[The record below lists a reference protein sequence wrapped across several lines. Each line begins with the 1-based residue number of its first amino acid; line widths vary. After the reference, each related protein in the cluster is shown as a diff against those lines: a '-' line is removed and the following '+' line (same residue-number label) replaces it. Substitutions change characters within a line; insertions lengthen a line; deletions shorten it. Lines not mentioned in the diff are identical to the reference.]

1 MIQIL
6 KTQGWLVVAAALTIG
21 FSACSSDDIAI
32 DGPQLAD
39 GAKSLTVTVGAGFA
53 DDASTRSAVVYD
65 KTAKTRTLTFTSGDR
80 LFVYGTV
87 GEEQTDDEID
97 YLTYYNYKFYGLL
110 SMVEGSLSKDGKSAK
125 FAGDLTLMTPK
136 KVEYTW
142 EMEGEVFS
150 YFTYEYEK
158 NANAIADFE
167 GKDPLSMSTD
177 VIATLVH
184 QDAVE
189 EEDVYIDDSYIYYPI
204 DLAADVNTLMTTKMN
219 VCNYNDAYD
228 AENKSFKLVTNNY
241 SPIFNCTI
249 SGLKPNTSYRT
260 YYSSNLE
267 DLFTYFS
274 TPIKTDASGKAIFA
288 FFGNSYQTTHVLFF
302 LPLDAA
308 GEVDDDGD
316 AMVVDLGEKEL
327 NSTTVYNITKTAT
340 AQTAGDNGGSG
351 DNTNS
356 TNGIETPGDGGLW

>member
-6 KTQGWLVVAAALTIG
+6 KKQGWLVVAAALTIG
-21 FSACSSDDIAI
+21 LSACSSDDIATV
-32 DGPQLAD
+32 GPQLAD
-39 GAKSLTVTVGAGFA
+39 GAKSLTITVGAGFA

-65 KTAKTRTLTFTSGDR
+65 KTEKTRTLTFTSGDR
-80 LFVYGTV
+80 LFVSGTV

-125 FAGDLTLMTPK
+125 FTGDLTLVTPK

-150 YFTYEYEK
+150 FFTYEYEK

-177 VIATLVH
+177 VMATLVH

-189 EEDVYIDDSYIYYPI
+189 DKDVFIEDYIYYQS
-204 DLAADVNTLMTTKMN
+204 DWAADVNTLMTTMLN
-219 VCNYNDAYD
+219 AGNYEDAYD
-228 AENKSFKLVTNNY
+228 AENKSFKLVTN
-241 SPIFNCTI
+241 SGPIFNCTI

-260 YYSSNLE
+260 YYSWTLE
-267 DLFTYFS
+267 DFILNFP
-274 TPIKTDASGKAIFA
+274 TPIKTDASGKATFA
-288 FFGNSYQTTHVLFF
+288 FFGNSYQTTHALKFD
-302 LPLDAA
+302 PLDAN
-308 GEVDDDGD
+308 GEVDTNGNV
-316 AMVVDLGEKEL
+316 MLVDLGEKEL

-340 AQTAGDNGGSG
+340 AQAAGDNG
-351 DNTNS
+351 NS
-356 TNGIETPGDGGLW
+356 SNGIETPGDGGLW

>member
-6 KTQGWLVVAAALTIG
+6 KKQGWLVVAAALTIG
-21 FSACSSDDIAI
+21 LSACSSDDIAT

-39 GAKSLTVTVGAGFA
+39 GAKGLTITVGAGFA

-87 GEEQTDDEID
+87 GEEQRDDD
-97 YLTYYNYKFYGLL
+97 DLSYYNYQFYGLL

-136 KVEYTW
+136 KVEYKW

-219 VCNYNDAYD
+219 VGNYNDAYD
-228 AENKSFKLVTNNY
+228 AKNKSFKLVTNNY

-267 DLFTYFS
+267 DLYTYFS

-288 FFGNSYQTTHVLFF
+288 FFGNSYQTTHVLIF
-302 LPLDAA
+302 LPLDAN
-308 GEVDDDGD
+308 GEVDDDGV

-340 AQTAGDNGGSG
+340 TQAAGDNG
-351 DNTNS
+351 NS
-356 TNGIETPGDGGLW
+356 SNGIETPGDGGLW